1 MPEHA
6 GGSPDGPKGKFEIAN
21 PRDFYGGLATAGFA
35 LWATSELP
43 GMRGFAFGPGTAPR
57 LFAGVLLVLSL
68 AVALMGLFT
77 PGEARESYAIR
88 GPLIVTASILLFA
101 VTIRSAGLVVASFL
115 SIVVS
120 AAATKEVRWLE
131 TIIWAA
137 VLTVFCVLLFHYG
150 LNQPLQIWPSGFDL
164 TSYYS
169 QR

>member
-6 GGSPDGPKGKFEIAN
+6 GGSPDGPKGKLEIAN
-21 PRDFYGGLATAGFA
+21 PRDFYGGLATAGFALFA

-77 PGEARESYAIR
+77 RGEARESYAIR

-120 AAATKEVRWLE
+120 AAATKEVR
-131 TIIWAA
+131 
-137 VLTVFCVLLFHYG
+137 
-150 LNQPLQIWPSGFDL
+150 
-164 TSYYS
+164 
-169 QR
+169 